1 MHAHAYIYTDTH
13 THTNT
18 PSHYT
23 HTSGGSVGTSLYL
36 TVVNE
41 ALLRLRRASDKTCVI
56 SIPMPWTSEGFR
68 WFTEQSPLARACFQI
83 SSLLFQIL
91 SI

>member
-41 ALLRLRRASDKTCVI
+41 ALLRLRRASDKTCAD
-56 SIPMPWTSEGFR
+56 SIPMPWTSEGFH
-68 WFTEQSPLARACFQI
+68 
-83 SSLLFQIL
+83 
-91 SI
+91 